1 MVFLP
6 ATCCSPRDELGRVES
21 GLARSFWGKI
31 GHGSAHNAYHP
42 VTLSLILQIVNVW
55 YSVNG
60 ERLGTYMG
68 HTGAV
73 WCVDADCILIFV
85 LSLCSQ
91 GLPAMEKLLT

>member
-6 ATCCSPRDELGRVES
+6 TTCCPPRDEQGRVES
-21 GLARSFWGKI
+21 GLAISFWGKI
-31 GHGSAHNAYHP
+31 VHGSACDAYHP

-85 LSLCSQ
+85 LSLYSQ
-91 GLPAMEKLLT
+91 GLPTMEKLLT